1 MAEDDVQ
8 SRDRLAGLL
17 LIASAAAAL
26 MLANSPAADGYQHVL
41 HLHLGPSL
49 PRLGVPSV
57 HEWIAD
63 GLMGIFF
70 LLVGLEVK
78 REWFDGRL
86 STPEE
91 RRLPIVAAA
100 AGMAVPALLY
110 LLVTGFDPQLM
121 RGWAIP
127 AATDIAFA
135 VGVLALLGSRASP
148 ALKLLLV
155 AIAIVDDVGAII
167 IIACFYTSSLN
178 VAAIGAALGIVGGM
192 AALNMFGVR
201 RLWPYLVGFALL
213 WLAMLASGIHATIAG
228 VVAALTIPLGR
239 GEASSPLKRL
249 EHAIHPWVMLGIMP
263 LFGLASAGVALTGGI
278 GALAAPLPAAIAV
291 GLVAGKQ
298 IGVFAAVWLT
308 VRLTGSRQP
317 PGTSWPQIYGASL
330 LCGIGFTM
338 SLFIGALAFPGEAE
352 KIEAAKL
359 GTLAG
364 SLVSAIIGWAV
375 LRFVEPVRGSA
386 EDEAEA
392 LEIFGDDRP
401 HK

>member
-148 ALKLLLV
+148 ARECP
-155 AIAIVDDVGAII
+155 DPHR
-167 IIACFYTSSLN
+167 T
-178 VAAIGAALGIVGGM
+178 
-192 AALNMFGVR
+192 R
-201 RLWPYLVGFALL
+201 
-213 WLAMLASGIHATIAG
+213 
-228 VVAALTIPLGR
+228 
-239 GEASSPLKRL
+239 
-249 EHAIHPWVMLGIMP
+249 
-263 LFGLASAGVALTGGI
+263 SAGQR
-278 GALAAPLPAAIAV
+278 AAPRA
-291 GLVAGKQ
+291 
-298 IGVFAAVWLT
+298 
-308 VRLTGSRQP
+308 P
-317 PGTSWPQIYGASL
+317 PGQWMNRSGQA
-330 LCGIGFTM
+330 
-338 SLFIGALAFPGEAE
+338 
-352 KIEAAKL
+352 
-359 GTLAG
+359 
-364 SLVSAIIGWAV
+364 
-375 LRFVEPVRGSA
+375 R
-386 EDEAEA
+386 
-392 LEIFGDDRP
+392 
-401 HK
+401 